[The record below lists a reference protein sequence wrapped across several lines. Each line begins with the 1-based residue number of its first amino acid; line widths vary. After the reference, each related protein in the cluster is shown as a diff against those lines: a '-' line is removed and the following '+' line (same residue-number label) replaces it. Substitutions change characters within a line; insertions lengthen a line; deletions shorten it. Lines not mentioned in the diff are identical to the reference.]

1 MRMEAGRPGRRH
13 AVSSDNLGDQFAPFA
28 DELREWAE
36 LDLVAGLE
44 GWPDGDWEDD

>member
-1 MRMEAGRPGRRH
+1 M
-13 AVSSDNLGDQFAPFA
+13 SSDNLGDQFDAFA